1 MKSPETPNPV
11 DPPERPFKV
20 AANKKI
26 TQYFHKTN
34 DRTNIFPPQES
45 AKATE
50 EPHCKLQGTNKE
62 SASRASSG
70 KSRSYVTTVKQIN
83 LQKKKSANYTY
94 FQELKF
100 NEILLGQEPY
110 FHKNKLMSVPT
121 THKPFTPYHKDTP
134 RVCIIL
140 PLELGNIS
148 YSMTNFSNRDMITV
162 RCNLKNRKDV
172 VLCSIYMGHEPNN
185 PEIDHDTVIKM
196 ANLVNF
202 TKNKD
207 LPLVMGADSNGH
219 HMLWNSFKANDK
231 RGILL
236 AQLIE
241 KWELT
246 VANQG
251 KSPTFV
257 NSRGHKSII
266 DITMTNRKGNPL
278 ISNWKVDKNPSLSDH
293 KMITFDLD
301 LGNKWESYKRNYQD
315 MDSKAF
321 QIAVAKKLETRPFR
335 AKIGEHK
342 KNNID
347 SSVKFINKIMIEA
360 LDEVCPMVKITHRT
374 KIPWSKELD
383 SLKRKNKKAKSNK
396 IRASSKL
403 KPLPQKEFAA
413 ISQELTAAEN
423 EYKKAIEQK
432 NKNAYQDYCSNLSHP
447 KKLVAETPP
456 DSSLKIFTDGSLK
469 KSTNLSGA
477 GYTMIRNGRTL
488 VQHSTSLGR
497 LATINQCEMYA
508 LYQAAELLVE
518 ANTQNQ

>member
-20 AANKKI
+20 AAKKKI
-26 TQYFHKTN
+26 TQYFRKTN

-413 ISQELTAAEN
+413 ISQELTAAEG
-423 EYKKAIEQK
+423 
-432 NKNAYQDYCSNLSHP
+432 D
-447 KKLVAETPP
+447 
-456 DSSLKIFTDGSLK
+456 
-469 KSTNLSGA
+469 
-477 GYTMIRNGRTL
+477 
-488 VQHSTSLGR
+488 
-497 LATINQCEMYA
+497 
-508 LYQAAELLVE
+508 
-518 ANTQNQ
+518 